1 MQLRESGALG
11 GERENMVAQLFY
23 RKQFTS
29 CDKKVFVKNVDDDAM
44 ADRDHETNLDR

>member
-1 MQLRESGALG
+1 MGRKLRKKER
-11 GERENMVAQLFY
+11 ERENMVAQLFY

-44 ADRDHETNLDR
+44 AG